1 MKSSKDEFGLMDEL
15 QDDVDAAITE
25 MLPFEPD
32 REMRADTKI
41 EDEVR
46 ALPKR
51 EQADLESD
59 DVVDPLED
67 LEMPVLEELDG

>member
-32 REMRADTKI
+32 REMREDTKI